1 MFRIIRLNV
10 ANRPGAVALAIA
22 AVAVGGVFLVV
33 GLTLL
38 LSLVALG
45 AVVGTGLV
53 LYHKL
58 TGRLPGRRHQ
68 EARPDSLDPRR
79 EVFPTSVPAGR
90 LPERESNEP

>member
-1 MFRIIRLNV
+1 VHRIVRLNIT
-10 ANRPGAVALAIA
+10 NRPGAIALAIA
-22 AVAVGGVFLVV
+22 AVAIGGVFLVV

-58 TGRLPGRRHQ
+58 TGRLPGRAP
-68 EARPDSLDPRR
+68 ARAEPDALDPRR
-79 EVFPTSVPAGR
+79 EVFPAPGPAGR
-90 LPERESNEP
+90 LPERGPSEP